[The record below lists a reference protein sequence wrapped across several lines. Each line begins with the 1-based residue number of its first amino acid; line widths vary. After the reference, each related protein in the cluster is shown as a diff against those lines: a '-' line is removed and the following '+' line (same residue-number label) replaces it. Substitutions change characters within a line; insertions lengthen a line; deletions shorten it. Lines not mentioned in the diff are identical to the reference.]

1 MRVRV
6 ANDRCIRHTGRMPPR
21 LPTVWSRLPRSL
33 RWGFQILV
41 AGGIVI
47 SACSAQPDAGPE
59 ADTTPATSAAP
70 EPTVAP
76 SAAPTIAETTTSAA
90 PTTAAATTT
99 EAPADT
105 ADDDTVAFAADVKP
119 IIEANCA
126 SCHTGD
132 GPGVAHLPL
141 GTAGEVQAVSFEIT
155 AAARVGYMPPWPAGD
170 GEVAFHDDRRLTDE
184 QLAVI
189 EAWAATGG
197 EIDVPATTPIEPTA
211 QAVTPIERDVV
222 MVGQPYKGSTDL
234 RDDYR
239 CQIYDP
245 NLGEPA
251 FLQGYGLEADR
262 TEVVHHALLFY
273 AEASTRAAAEQAD
286 AADPAVG
293 WECGGLAGF
302 AGDSGVTRQIMS
314 WGPGQDPTVLPAD
327 TGIPL
332 QPGDFFVTQIHYH
345 YETEWNDL
353 APDESAIV
361 IDLAS
366 DEVIAAA
373 GGELDPIE
381 LTLYLGP
388 AEIPCSTGEVG
399 PLCDRSA
406 MSAQLIDVWGPTA
419 GRIADFLM
427 FQCGA
432 TVEDFA
438 GMTNGIASSTCDL
451 AATPGQIV
459 SLWGHMHEIGSS
471 FRMTLNPGTAEER
484 VLLDIPNWQFDWQLD
499 YRPIETIVLEADDTI
514 RVECT
519 WDRSKLEDGA
529 EPRYIMWAEGTE
541 DEMCYSQIVTR
552 PAP

>member
-1 MRVRV
+1 MVSV
-6 ANDRCIRHTGRMPPR
+6 SEIHPLTA
-21 LPTVWSRLPRSL
+21 WSRLPRPL
-33 RWGFQILV
+33 RWGLQIV
-41 AGGIVI
+41 IAGGLAI
-47 SACSAQPDAGPE
+47 SACSAQPDAASDAEQTLP
-59 ADTTPATSAAP
+59 TTPAPDATVS
-70 EPTVAP
+70 PT
-76 SAAPTIAETTTSAA
+76 T
-90 PTTAAATTT
+90 PTTAADPTTT
-99 EAPADT
+99 AATSTTDGGAGT
-105 ADDDTVAFAADVKP
+105 DTVVFAADVKP

-126 SCHTGD
+126 SCHTGE
-132 GPGVAHLPL
+132 GPGVADFSL
-141 GTAGEVQAVSFEIT
+141 GTAGEVQELSFEIN

-170 GEVAFHDDRRLTDE
+170 GDVAFHDDRRLSAE
-184 QLAVI
+184 QLAII
-189 EAWAATGG
+189 EAWAAGGG
-197 EIDVPATTPIEPTA
+197 EIDVPPTTPIEATG

-222 MVGQPYKGSTDL
+222 MVGQPYKGSTEL

-245 NLGEPA
+245 KLVEPG
-251 FLQGYGLEADR
+251 FLQGYSLEADR

-273 AEASTRAAAEQAD
+273 AEASTRSAAEQAD
-286 AADPAVG
+286 AADPSVG

-302 AGDSGVTRQIMS
+302 AGDSGETRQIMS

-332 QPGDFFVTQIHYH
+332 QPGDYFVTQIHYH
-345 YETEWNDL
+345 YETKWNDL
-353 APDESAIV
+353 APDQSAIV

-373 GGELDPIE
+373 GGSLDPIE
-381 LTLYLGP
+381 LSLYLAP

-406 MSAQLIDVWGPTA
+406 MAAQLIDIWGPTA

-432 TVEDFA
+432 KVDDFA
-438 GMTNGIASSTCDL
+438 GMTDGIASSSCDL
-451 AATPGQIV
+451 PAEPGQIV
-459 SLWGHMHEIGSS
+459 SLWGHMHEIGAS
-471 FRMTLNPGTAEER
+471 FRMTLNPDTADER
-484 VLLDIPNWQFDWQLD
+484 VLLDIPNWDFDWQLD
-499 YRPIETIVLEADDTI
+499 YRPIETIVLERGDTI

-519 WDRSKLEDGA
+519 WDRTRLEDGA
-529 EPRYIMWAEGTE
+529 EPRYIMWAEGTA